1 MVSLDVDE
9 TMILDFNQEDQYL
22 FEWCAKNK
30 QMLTKTPYLHIIH
43 YLTILTNS
51 KKLF

>member
-22 FEWCAKNK
+22 FEWCARK
-30 QMLTKTPYLHIIH
+30 QT
-43 YLTILTNS
+43 S
-51 KKLF
+51 